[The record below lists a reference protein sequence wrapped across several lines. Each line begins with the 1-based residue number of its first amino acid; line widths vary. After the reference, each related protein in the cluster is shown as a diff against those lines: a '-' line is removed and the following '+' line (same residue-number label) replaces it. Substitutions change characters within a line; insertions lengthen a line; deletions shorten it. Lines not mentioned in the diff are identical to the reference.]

1 MTRLLGWL
9 GGFTPT
15 FWLAVCGVLIASLP
29 LSYCKGRTDGRAALL
44 AEQDKQVTG
53 ERRVADESE
62 GEAAVERETD
72 RTTIEQAQKDRDD
85 AITAQDDTRPSASR
99 NALNCERLRRQ
110 GTDIDKLPAC
120 GGRAPGR

>member
-1 MTRLLGWL
+1 MISKLLAPLPMKIAAGIIAL
-9 GGFTPT
+9 
-15 FWLAVCGVLIASLP
+15 LITALP

-62 GEAAVERETD
+62 GKAAVEREAD
-72 RTTIEQAQKDRDD
+72 RTTIEQARKDRDD
-85 AITAQDDTRPSASR
+85 AITAQDDALPSASR

-110 GTDIDKLPAC
+110 GTDIDQLPAC
-120 GGRAPGR
+120 GGRAPGQ